1 MAAAPIAEVV
11 RRHLFY
17 DPRFPVVGKAT
28 CKTSLTSTLI
38 TGSTA
43 AGEAFQPHIQYV
55 TKAKT
60 LEMMQLNVDVAEHVP
75 WVRGKFVI
83 GHGILAG
90 TYLSEYRDSL
100 K

>member
-28 CKTSLTSTLI
+28 CKNLLKSTMI

-43 AGEAFQPHIQYV
+43 TGEAFPPHIQNV

-60 LEMMQLNVDVAEHVP
+60 PATMHLDVDVAEHVP
-75 WVRGKFVI
+75 WVLGSLAAKRSA
-83 GHGILAG
+83 HGQ
-90 TYLSEYRDSL
+90 YLLDRTRRVG
-100 K
+100 